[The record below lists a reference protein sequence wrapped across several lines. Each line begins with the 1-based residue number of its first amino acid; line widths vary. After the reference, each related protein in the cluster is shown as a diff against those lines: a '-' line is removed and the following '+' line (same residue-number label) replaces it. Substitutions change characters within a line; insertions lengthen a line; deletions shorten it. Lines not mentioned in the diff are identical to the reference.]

1 MALTRVPGNLITPN
15 PQSNSLGVGT
25 AASGTAGEIRAT
37 NQITAFYSDKRL
49 KTEVRQITEALDKLE
64 ELTGVIY
71 TQNKLAEEFGYNNY
85 DEQVGL
91 YAQDVQK
98 VQPQAVKPAPFDIA
112 EDGSSIS
119 GENYLTVQ
127 YDRLIPLIVE
137 AIKELRLKVDK
148 LGE

>member
-1 MALTRVPGNLITPN
+1 MLQTN
-15 PQSNSLGVGT
+15 QQMNSVGVGT

-37 NQITAFYSDKRL
+37 NQITAYYSDKRL
-49 KTEVRQITEALDKLE
+49 KTEVAKITNALEKLE

-71 TQNKLAEEFGYNNY
+71 TQNKLAEQYGYNNY
-85 DEQVGL
+85 EEQVGL
-91 YAQDVQK
+91 YAQDVNR

-137 AIKELRLKVDK
+137 AIKELKEQVDQLKV
-148 LGE
+148 